1 MRVQGLKRFGGRVA
15 AICFLTTDKTKYRI
29 SRTTGDRARTLG
41 YHSLMRRRLV
51 ILLLM
56 IAVLFQG
63 PALSYA
69 ATLESADGNP
79 VSHSVPVNCGA
90 LMAAGVKPCDLC
102 CSHGSMLSCASTC
115 LSFLDSP
122 GPLATAVMLRIPARG
137 ARLPEAGA
145 APFVDHH
152 PPHRLRPPIA
162 SRL

>member
-1 MRVQGLKRFGGRVA
+1 
-15 AICFLTTDKTKYRI
+15 
-29 SRTTGDRARTLG
+29 
-41 YHSLMRRRLV
+41 MRRRVVIFLLV
-51 ILLLM
+51 

-69 ATLESADGNP
+69 TTLESADGNP
-79 VSHSVPVNCGA
+79 VSHSVPVNCSA

-122 GPLATAVMLRIPARG
+122 GPLATAAVLRISARG
-137 ARLPEAGA
+137 AGLPEAGA

-152 PPHRLRPPIA
+152 PPHLLRPPI
-162 SRL
+162 SDR